1 MGSWAVALMEI
12 IPSKQDVEEMSDT
25 LVLLVV
31 FRAMVQDIFK
41 ERFGSRKKKKTRW
54 SLYCSDTIKDLKNNC

>member
-12 IPSKQDVEEMSDT
+12 IPSKQEVEEMSDT
-25 LVLLVV
+25 LVLPVV

-41 ERFGSRKKKKTRW
+41 ERFGSRKKKN
-54 SLYCSDTIKDLKNNC
+54 SLESLLL

>member
-41 ERFGSRKKKKTRW
+41 ERFGSRKKKN
-54 SLYCSDTIKDLKNNC
+54 SLESLLL

>member
-31 FRAMVQDIFK
+31 FSAMVRDICK
-41 ERFGSRKKKKTRW
+41 ERFYKKYPTKCGQVSYNENKHLNT
-54 SLYCSDTIKDLKNNC
+54 S